1 MSVERLHPPQR
12 PKLHAAT
19 IADVWRLERE
29 PSVRG
34 IEVRHAR
41 PEDFQVLRDLAQA
54 ARPGVPAATFQQLEH
69 QHAAFPAGQFVAL
82 SGESLVGFASTLVVQ
97 WDHYALDTT
106 WGRVTG
112 DGYFSTHDATGR
124 TLYSA
129 EFVVDPQKRGHGVG
143 RALYR
148 AQRKLCQ
155 SLNLRRI
162 ITAAR
167 LAGYGTLREA
177 MPPELYAKRVVWG
190 DIPDPMMRFH
200 LAQGFQYCGVIRD
213 YQAEDAEAAGHAA
226 LMVWLNPRYL
236 APRPPALVVRKERR
250 AAA

>member
-19 IADVWRLERE
+19 LADVWRLEQE
-29 PSVRG
+29 PPARG
-34 IEVRHAR
+34 IGMRPAR
-41 PEDFQVLRDLAQA
+41 PEDFQVIRELAA
-54 ARPGVPAATFQQLEH
+54 AAWPGTPAPSFQQLEH
-69 QHAAFPAGQFVAL
+69 RCAAFAQGQFVAL
-82 SGESLVGFASTLVVQ
+82 SGDEVVGFASTLVVQ
-97 WDHYALDTT
+97 WDQYALDDT
-106 WGRVTG
+106 WNRVTG

-129 EFVVDPQKRGHGVG
+129 DFVVDPHKRGHGIG

-155 SLNLRRI
+155 SMNLRRI

-167 LAGYGTLREA
+167 LAGYGAMRES

-190 DIPDPMMRFH
+190 DIPDPVFRFH
-200 LAQGFQYCGVIRD
+200 LSQGFQYCGVIRD
-213 YQAEDAEAAGHAA
+213 YQPEDLASAGHAA

-236 APRPPALVVRKERR
+236 APRPPALAARRERR